1 MIQFEEEE
9 EGVGAGTMRTRSK
22 DSVEG
27 VYNDGR
33 GRGLINVCMKQRKQR
48 HLLTVRPT
56 LHPLPCPISNT
67 STRTSLANRAHLLT

>member
-1 MIQFEEEE
+1 MIRFEEKE
-9 EGVGAGTMRTRSK
+9 EGVGTGTRRTRRK

-33 GRGLINVCMKQRKQR
+33 GRCIINVCMKQRTQR